1 MSSDDMSDSVDDTGS
16 RTKFMIGG
24 IMIAAA
30 IVYLIASSTK
40 ATKQYYMTI
49 DELIARGE
57 AIVDRDIKISG
68 VIRGD
73 TIEYDAQALT
83 LCFTV
88 ANIPADLDGIQ
99 KAGGIMEVQQQAIA
113 DPNASRL
120 EVVYIGPRPDLL
132 RHGAQAIITGR
143 LGEDGVFY
151 ADELLLK
158 CPTRYEAESPVQAVE
173 GK

>member
-1 MSSDDMSDSVDDTGS
+1 MSSDDMSDSVDDPGS
-16 RTKFMIGG
+16 RAKFMIGG

-30 IVYLIASSTK
+30 IVYLIAASTK
-40 ATKQYYMTI
+40 ATTQYYMTI
-49 DELIARGE
+49 DELIVRGE

-68 VIRGD
+68 VIIGD
-73 TIEYDAQALT
+73 TIEYDAQTLT
-83 LCFTV
+83 LHFTV
-88 ANIPADLDGIQ
+88 ANVPADLDGIQ

-158 CPTRYEAESPVQAVE
+158 CPTRYEVESPVQAVE

>member
-1 MSSDDMSDSVDDTGS
+1 MSSDDMSDSVGDPGP
-16 RTKFMIGG
+16 RAKFTIGG
-24 IMIAAA
+24 IMIVVA
-30 IVYLIASSTK
+30 IVYLIVSSTK

-49 DELIARGE
+49 DELIAKGE

-68 VIRGD
+68 VIIGD
-73 TIEYDAQALT
+73 TIEYDAQTLT
-83 LCFTV
+83 LWFTV
-88 ANIPADLDGIQ
+88 VHVPADFDEVQ

-120 EVVYIGPRPDLL
+120 GVVYIGPRPDLL
-132 RHGAQAIITGR
+132 RHGAQVIITGR

-158 CPTRYEAESPVQAVE
+158 CPTRYEVESPVQTVE

>member
-1 MSSDDMSDSVDDTGS
+1 MSSDDMSVSVHDAGS
-16 RTKFMIGG
+16 RVKFMVGG
-24 IMIAAA
+24 IMIAVA
-30 IVYLIASSTK
+30 IIYLIASSTK

-49 DELIARGE
+49 DELIAKGE
-57 AIVDRDIKISG
+57 AFVNRDIKISG
-68 VIRGD
+68 VIIGD
-73 TIEYDAQALT
+73 TIEYNAQTLT
-83 LCFTV
+83 LCFTLV
-88 ANIPADLDGIQ
+88 HIPADFDEVQ
-99 KAGGIMEVQQQAIA
+99 RAGGIMEVQQQAMT

-120 EVVYIGPRPDLL
+120 EVEYIGPRPDLL

-158 CPTRYEAESPVQAVE
+158 CPTRYEVEVPVQAVE

>member
-1 MSSDDMSDSVDDTGS
+1 MSSDDMSDPVDDSGS
-16 RTKFMIGG
+16 RVKITLGG
-24 IMIAAA
+24 IMIVAA
-30 IVYLIASSTK
+30 IIYLIAASTK

-49 DELIARGE
+49 DELIAKGE

-68 VIRGD
+68 VIIGD
-73 TIEYDAQALT
+73 TVEYDAQTLT
-83 LCFTV
+83 LWFTLAHV
-88 ANIPADLDGIQ
+88 PADFDEVQ
-99 KAGGIMEVQQQAIA
+99 RAGGIMEVQQQAVA

-120 EVVYIGPRPDLL
+120 EVEYIGPRPDLL

-143 LGEDGVFY
+143 LGDDGVFY

-158 CPTRYEAESPVQAVE
+158 CPTRYEVESPIEAVE

>member
-1 MSSDDMSDSVDDTGS
+1 MSSDDMSDSVDEPGS
-16 RTKFMIGG
+16 RAKFMIGG

-40 ATKQYYMTI
+40 ATTQYYMTI
-49 DELIARGE
+49 DELIAKGE

-68 VIRGD
+68 VIIGD
-73 TIEYDAQALT
+73 TIEYDAQTLT
-83 LCFTV
+83 LRFTV
-88 ANIPADLDGIQ
+88 AQVPADLDEVQ

-113 DPNASRL
+113 NPNALRL

-143 LGEDGVFY
+143 LGEDDVFY